1 MVEKIKEYKMK
12 YFNVFII
19 SVVCFGFGV
28 QSLFTQTN
36 GEDTKGNPFIFP
48 HPGGQLTINIANN
61 TIKIE
66 NLFRFKDNWLLGFG
80 VSGKATN
87 GISPIFSSGEI
98 SPGVK
103 FNFNIG
109 YSLGA
114 QKIIRKINK
123 LHEGAISILD
133 SPFKKLDSLLNKVNE
148 NKDAIKTYQD
158 LKKVISAYPDYNELK
173 KEIEQLETT
182 KLLKLAKIDKVELEE
197 LKRKF
202 GELQKSFSKLLR
214 ENVSNP
220 QKENFD
226 ISVFDKEIN
235 DVGGIKKQLSAYI
248 SESTNILIGNEIPRD
263 LDVFNLSTYYE
274 ASKFKFFSSDLP
286 FDQQITEETF
296 KGIGLQLSYSHYF
309 NPLRIL
315 FTIGAGIKHD
325 NNANTLDTVNIKED
339 VTSINETG
347 DITRVIEKE
356 ITALKGNM
364 ETFTNKSVYFSG
376 YYKPFPEYP
385 LSLAAYANLNFNRLR
400 RPLIL
405 GFGAFAVNKGNSFKP
420 IAGIVVEYEKDL
432 KNQVEKIPFNKSL
445 KVNLIISLPFFT
457 PSIKY

>member
-1 MVEKIKEYKMK
+1 M
-12 YFNVFII
+12 
-19 SVVCFGFGV
+19 SV
-28 QSLFTQTN
+28 
-36 GEDTKGNPFIFP
+36 
-48 HPGGQLTINIANN
+48 
-61 TIKIE
+61 
-66 NLFRFKDNWLLGFG
+66 LG
-80 VSGKATN
+80 
-87 GISPIFSSGEI
+87 
-98 SPGVK
+98 
-103 FNFNIG
+103 
-109 YSLGA
+109 
-114 QKIIRKINK
+114 
-123 LHEGAISILD
+123 
-133 SPFKKLDSLLNKVNE
+133 
-148 NKDAIKTYQD
+148 
-158 LKKVISAYPDYNELK
+158 
-173 KEIEQLETT
+173 
-182 KLLKLAKIDKVELEE
+182 
-197 LKRKF
+197 
-202 GELQKSFSKLLR
+202 
-214 ENVSNP
+214 
-220 QKENFD
+220 
-226 ISVFDKEIN
+226 
-235 DVGGIKKQLSAYI
+235 LS
-248 SESTNILIGNEIPRD
+248 D
-263 LDVFNLSTYYE
+263 
-274 ASKFKFFSSDLP
+274 
-286 FDQQITEETF
+286 
-296 KGIGLQLSYSHYF
+296 SHYF